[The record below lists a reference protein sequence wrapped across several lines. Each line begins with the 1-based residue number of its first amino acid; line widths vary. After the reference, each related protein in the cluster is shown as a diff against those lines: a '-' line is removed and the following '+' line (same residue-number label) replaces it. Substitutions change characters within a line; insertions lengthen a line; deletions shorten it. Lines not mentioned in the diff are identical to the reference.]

1 MIIKV
6 MKWIPWLLLC
16 VGFNTFAQ
24 AQPLSIAYP
33 ENPPDKNKPEYYKLH
48 GINELYYFVPGA
60 TLMIIDYFLQPDV
73 LTVEGL
79 AQLSPSDIPAF
90 ERDIIYFDTVAA
102 HRADIWTDGLNAGS
116 FLMSG
121 AVILSTFKDKYS
133 LLTTAVVYA
142 EGALLTLGIT
152 EVLKSAVSR
161 ERPYTYNTELPDAYR
176 LQKDPTSSFPSGHTS
191 STTYNCFFAARML
204 NDYYIKNDNKLLRA
218 IVWSTA
224 ATYPLVTGY
233 LRTVAG
239 KHFYTDVLA
248 GYVIGASIGL
258 LNPSLHISNIHTL
271 SMINGNYKGMR
282 LNYTF

>member
-1 MIIKV
+1 MIIKR
-6 MKWIPWLLLC
+6 MKWLPFLLLC
-16 VGFNTFAQ
+16 VGFNAFTQ

-33 ENPPDKNKPEYYKLH
+33 EYPPDKNKPVYYKLH

-90 ERDIIYFDTVAA
+90 ERNIIYFDTVAA

-121 AVILSTFKDKYS
+121 AVILSTYKDDYA

-161 ERPYTYNTELPDAYR
+161 ERPYAYNTDLPDAYR

-204 NDYYIKNDNKLLRA
+204 NDYYIKNDNKLLSA

-233 LRTVAG
+233 LRTAAG
-239 KHFYTDVLA
+239 NHFYTDVLA

-258 LNPSLHISNIHTL
+258 LNPSLHIYKIHTL